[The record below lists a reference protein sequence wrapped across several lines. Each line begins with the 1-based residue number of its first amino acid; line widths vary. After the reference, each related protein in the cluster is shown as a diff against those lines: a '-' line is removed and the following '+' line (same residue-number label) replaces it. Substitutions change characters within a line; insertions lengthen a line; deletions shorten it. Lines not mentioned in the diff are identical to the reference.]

1 MIIKWIKIVNRYN
14 EMKKT
19 KQIKYQKQR
28 KEDAAKVTTKVI
40 IIVKTESPSL
50 AS

>member
-1 MIIKWIKIVNRYN
+1 MNQN
-14 EMKKT
+14 S
-19 KQIKYQKQR
+19 KQIQRNEKDKANQVAKTER

>member
-1 MIIKWIKIVNRYN
+1 
-14 EMKKT
+14 MKKT
-19 KQIKYQKQR
+19 KQIKLQKQR